1 MFSFKRNRE
10 GFTLIELLVVIAII
24 AILAAILFPVFA
36 RARRAAMKT
45 SCLNN
50 LKQIGTAVNMYNN
63 DWDDRYPLV
72 TGAGREI
79 ERVFGSTYGW
89 TGANSNLRTQNLSS
103 ERRWFQNLVS
113 PYAKNKR
120 IFMCPAVSEDGTWK
134 THIPGTVTYWKN
146 RHGTTDPKDPHSPQN
161 PNVTQPLTPPGN
173 STPILVYEQDPPT
186 SYWFNAILSNTLAV
200 DAYTQPRST
209 LIISGQCEA
218 ICEKT
223 ADAPLIWDT
232 PCGDDSGST
241 GEGVLAHED
250 VINVAYA
257 DGHAKGYAVP
267 NARLAEWRTDNYY
280 HTRCFE
286 GWYPD

>member
-1 MFSFKRNRE
+1 MFSLKRNRE

-50 LKQIGTAVNMYNN
+50 MKQIGTAVNMYTS

-72 TGAGREI
+72 TGPGRQI
-79 ERVFGSTYGW
+79 EAVFGGTYQF
-89 TGANSNLRTQNLSS
+89 AFNYRTQNLGA
-103 ERRWFQNLVS
+103 ECRWFQNLVS

-120 IFMCPAVSEDGTWK
+120 IFMCPAMSEDGTWR
-134 THIPGTVTYWKN
+134 TRYGTMTYWRN
-146 RHGTTDPKDPHSPQN
+146 RHGTTDPKDPHSPNN
-161 PNVTQPLTPPGN
+161 PNVTQPLSAPGG
-173 STPILVYEQDPPT
+173 STPIAVYEQDPPT
-186 SYWFNAILSNTLAV
+186 SYWFNAILSRTAAV
-200 DAYTQPRST
+200 DANGNARPT
-209 LIISGQCEA
+209 LIISGQSEA
-218 ICEKT
+218 VCEKT
-223 ADAPLIWDT
+223 ADSPLVFDT
-232 PCGDDSGST
+232 PCGDDTGT
-241 GEGVLAHED
+241 PGEGMLAHED

-267 NARLAEWRTDNYY
+267 NAKLPEWRTDNFYR
-280 HTRCFE
+280 TRSWD

>member
-79 ERVFGSTYGW
+79 ETVFRTTYGW
-89 TGANSNLRTQNLSS
+89 TSTYYNLRTQSQTG
-103 ERRWFQNLVS
+103 ECRWFQNLVS

-120 IFMCPAVSEDGTWK
+120 IFMCPAVSEDGTWR
-134 THIPGTVTYWKN
+134 TRSGTMTYWKN
-146 RHGTTDPKDPHSPQN
+146 RHGTIDPKDPHSPAN
-161 PNVTQPLTPPGN
+161 PNCTQPLTAASN
-173 STPILVYEQDPPT
+173 SPIALYEQDPPT
-186 SYWFNAILSNTLAV
+186 SYWFNALIKGTLAV
-200 DAYTQPRST
+200 NANNTAQSP
-209 LIISGQCEA
+209 LIISGQSEA
-218 ICEKT
+218 VCEKT

-232 PCGDDSGST
+232 PCGDDTGST

-250 VINVAYA
+250 VINVCYA
-257 DGHAKGYAVP
+257 DGHAKGYSVP
-267 NARLAEWRTDNYY
+267 NPKLAEWRLYNYY
-280 HTRCFE
+280 YTRCFE